1 VLADHSLALPPLNAP
16 LARKLVSRTRVSR
29 LLQGWHQVPPADID
43 ALVQVLIK
51 VSQLLAEVPQFA
63 EIEINPLLLDD
74 QGAVALD
81 ARLRVSAQAPGG
93 AARFAIRPY
102 PSDLA
107 ETLQWRGRAITV
119 RPVRPEDEAQ
129 HRAFLERLDPDDI
142 RMRIFY
148 SRRTIERSELAR
160 LTQIDYE
167 REMAFLAT
175 APGADGREETLA
187 VVRAVAD
194 PDNHD
199 AEFGIIVRS
208 DLKGSGLGRLLMGRL
223 IAYQRHHGTQ
233 RLVATVLNEN
243 AGMLK
248 LAQDLGFV
256 LDEGQA
262 DASTRAIHLDLQA
275 KV

>member
-1 VLADHSLALPPLNAP
+1 VAVLTA
-16 LARKLVSRTRVSR
+16 VS
-29 LLQGWHQVPPADID
+29 H
-43 ALVQVLIK
+43 
-51 VSQLLAEVPQFA
+51 LLAEVPQIA
-63 EIEINPLLLDD
+63 ELDINPLLLDT
-74 QGAVALD
+74 QGAIALD
-81 ARLRVSAQAPGG
+81 VRLRVSAAAPGG

-102 PSDLA
+102 PSDLV
-107 ETLQWRGRAITV
+107 ETLDWRGRPVTV

-129 HRAFLERLDPDDI
+129 HLAFLEKIDPEDI

-167 REMAFLAT
+167 REMALLAT
-175 APGADGREETLA
+175 ATAADGSEETLA

-194 PDNHD
+194 PDNAA

-208 DLKGSGLGRLLMGRL
+208 DMKGSGLGRLLLGRL
-223 IAYQRHHGTQ
+223 IAYQRRHGTQ

-243 AGMLK
+243 TGMLK
-248 LAQDLGFV
+248 LARSFGFV
-256 LDEGQA
+256 MDETEASAGTLDM
-262 DASTRAIHLDLQA
+262 HLDLQA